1 MVMETTEQQYAFD
14 MIARTRTSCFLTG
27 KAGTGKTTFLK
38 NVQAEIEKN
47 FAVVAPTGV
56 AALNA
61 GGQTIHS
68 FFGIG
73 LGVQT
78 SDETGSVSKAKQ
90 DVMMNVDSIIVD
102 EVSMVRC
109 DIIDTMDRTLRYVR
123 KNTLPFGGVQ
133 MIFVGDL
140 FQLPPVVKNI
150 DKEIKFLFEENT
162 QTLQKVR
169 FTTRTHLCHHFQG
182 HAKMKML
189 SEEFSYG

>member
-1 MVMETTEQQYAFD
+1 METTEQQYAFD

-78 SDETGSVSKAKQ
+78 SDETG
-90 DVMMNVDSIIVD
+90 N
-102 EVSMVRC
+102 
-109 DIIDTMDRTLRYVR
+109 
-123 KNTLPFGGVQ
+123 NTLPFGGVQ

-150 DKEIKFLFEENT
+150 DKEILEQYYSSGPFWN
-162 QTLQKVR
+162 R
-169 FTTRTHLCHHFQG
+169 RTYLRTV
-182 HAKMKML
+182 L
-189 SEEFSYG
+189 REV